1 MRGGEGVAQ
10 PNLLFP
16 LQPFL
21 LFLSV
26 SPLTLPH
33 PKVNPSLSSAI
44 VGSCLGC
51 NRRQHGVSSPLSLTP
66 CFVPECES
74 SVRQLSVTNWCCG
87 TFSFCSLSIKL
98 AERCSTAEFNFTVEL
113 GCWLPC
119 QTQINVRLTNMDQE
133 TLGWQPAYS
142 ASRLRVRLER
152 RLRGAKK

>member
-1 MRGGEGVAQ
+1 MFKSKTLKGSIDIKASYKTADMAFSYLEHYSSSIWSSSPNDDNVRVNALNVFFDCLRSCSKRNNEGGGGVAQ

-74 SVRQLSVTNWCCG
+74 SVRQLSVTN
-87 TFSFCSLSIKL
+87 
-98 AERCSTAEFNFTVEL
+98 
-113 GCWLPC
+113 
-119 QTQINVRLTNMDQE
+119 
-133 TLGWQPAYS
+133 
-142 ASRLRVRLER
+142 
-152 RLRGAKK
+152 